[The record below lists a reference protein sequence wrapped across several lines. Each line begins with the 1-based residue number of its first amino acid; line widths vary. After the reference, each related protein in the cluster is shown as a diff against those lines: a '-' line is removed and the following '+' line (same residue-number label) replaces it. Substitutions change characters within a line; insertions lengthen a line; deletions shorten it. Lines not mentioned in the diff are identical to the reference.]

1 MADGRLSCRIA
12 LYARK
17 PMEAALEND
26 EITSPI
32 QARGNRGEPGFNTE
46 LNAKRGKEVPIKLLA
61 LSANYYTP
69 MESLV
74 LSEAK
79 LKGAYL

>member
-1 MADGRLSCRIA
+1 
-12 LYARK
+12 
-17 PMEAALEND
+17 MEAALENH
-26 EITSPI
+26 EITLLI
-32 QARGNRGEPGFNTE
+32 QARGNRGKPGFNTE
-46 LNAKRGKEVPIKLLA
+46 LDAKRGKEVPMKLLA

-74 LSEAK
+74 LSKAR